1 MEPKEYVEWLNKQR
15 DRNDGLG
22 YIVRK
27 FLVDKDIKSWH
38 GFKRYMEKHGA
49 TEDEMR
55 VCEKSW
61 VEYTTN
67 RKWSNENERSI

>member
-1 MEPKEYVEWLNKQR
+1 MEPKEYIEWLNKQR
-15 DRNDGLG
+15 NRNDSLG

-27 FLVDKDIKSWH
+27 FLTDNSIKSWD
-38 GFKRYMEKHGA
+38 GFKHHMEKNGA

-61 VEYTTN
+61 VEYTS
-67 RKWSNENERSI
+67 RK

>member
-1 MEPKEYVEWLNKQR
+1 MEPKEYIEWLNKQK

-27 FLVDKDIKSWH
+27 FLTDKNIKSWY
-38 GFKRYMEKHGA
+38 GFKHHMEKHGA

-61 VEYTTN
+61 VEYTTQKK
-67 RKWSNENERSI
+67 R